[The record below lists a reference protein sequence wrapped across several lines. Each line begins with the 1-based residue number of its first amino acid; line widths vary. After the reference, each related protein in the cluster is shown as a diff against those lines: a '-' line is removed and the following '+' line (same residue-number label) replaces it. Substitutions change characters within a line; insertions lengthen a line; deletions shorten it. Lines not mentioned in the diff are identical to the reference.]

1 MRTASSSCRP
11 IRPSRGHR
19 AAKDDPGSGLVIAPA
34 VPSATFAGVTI
45 PVGRVLRD
53 QQGRFIG
60 LLAATFQPD
69 RLRGFYSTIDVGPRG
84 VIQLIHPDGFLLFR
98 QPLSGHSAGEPIA
111 DRAILNARRN
121 GSAGGFLRAPIDGG
135 GPQYLTAWRNLSRSS
150 PLVAVSI
157 ARWDALASWRTELG
171 IVAGVAIGMAIM
183 LAIAGFWI
191 TASSRAHAHAIAERD
206 QADAALRTSQAQF
219 QSIMDHTPVFV
230 FVKDLEG
237 RYTFINRAAER
248 WTTER
253 SKPELGMTS
262 HDFLS
267 ERAAKDVSTADRK
280 VIATKSP
287 V

>member
-1 MRTASSSCRP
+1 VTEVNEDGHAEDDQDSDELIDDEADSMSKMSSEYDLERSKLDASKAEVLSQIEGEKNRIQVGVSEGSLQTVKASINAHQVGHEADLGRLNQSKDKAVRDLNTA
-11 IRPSRGHR
+11 
-19 AAKDDPGSGLVIAPA
+19 
-34 VPSATFAGVTI
+34 
-45 PVGRVLRD
+45 
-53 QQGRFIG
+53 QGYLG
-60 LLAATFQPD
+60 MMQ
-69 RLRGFYSTIDVGPRG
+69 
-84 VIQLIHPDGFLLFR
+84 
-98 QPLSGHSAGEPIA
+98 
-111 DRAILNARRN
+111 
-121 GSAGGFLRAPIDGG
+121 LRAPIDGG